1 MVKVTLSLIPVIEKF
16 RRKVNNFKLIITYCR
31 LAQIKTTSFY
41 AGVQHNKRIAGLA
54 LKIINYTVFFKV
66 RRRNAFYFLEKPAE
80 RLDVFVAYF
89 VSDFFDT
96 LVRVA

>member
-1 MVKVTLSLIPVIEKF
+1 MLGFSIKDKADSWISSK
-16 RRKVNNFKLIITYCR
+16 NNKLYC
-31 LAQIKTTSFY
+31 L
-41 AGVQHNKRIAGLA
+41 
-54 LKIINYTVFFKV
+54 LKSEGE
-66 RRRNAFYFLEKPAE
+66 AFYFLEKPAE

>member
-1 MVKVTLSLIPVIEKF
+1 MLGFSIKDKVDSWISSKTIIILSF
-16 RRKVNNFKLIITYCR
+16 
-31 LAQIKTTSFY
+31 
-41 AGVQHNKRIAGLA
+41 
-54 LKIINYTVFFKV
+54 LKSEGETPSI
-66 RRRNAFYFLEKPAE
+66 FLKKSAE